1 MLVFEKRILWEIAIL
16 VLLVLGALAVGGV
29 IIYIATGVGP
39 LDAYSWLVKGAFG
52 NVNAVSETLVHAC
65 PILFIALGFVV
76 AGRCNL
82 WNVGGDGQLLMG
94 GLGAFLAGYYL
105 PLPAPLLLVAIFA
118 SAFALGAAWGAIAG
132 FLKAKMKVNE
142 IVSTI
147 MLNFIAFFIIDWLV
161 LNPMRGPMGIVGAQP
176 MSDLLPSSAHL
187 PRLISGYR
195 LHIGI
200 LVAIAVAILAY
211 ILLWRTPFGYRVRA
225 IGYSPKAAEYS
236 GMNISRNMMLVMI
249 LAGGISALA
258 GAAEVAGIHHALRSD
273 IAARGGYAS
282 VSYMATG
289 IIAGMLGRLH
299 PLGVI
304 PSSIFF
310 GALISGGDVMR
321 YVGGIPYT
329 AVFVLQGLVFVFII
343 AGEILIRMKVRR

>member
-1 MLVFEKRILWEIAIL
+1 MRIFEKRILWEIAIL
-16 VLLVLGALAVGGV
+16 VLLVFGALAVGGL
-29 IIYIATGVGP
+29 IIYIGTGVGP
-39 LDAYSWLVKGAFG
+39 LTAYGWLVKGAFG
-52 NVNAVSETLVHAC
+52 NANAVSETLVHAC
-65 PILFIALGFVV
+65 PILFIALGFVI

-82 WNVGGDGQLLMG
+82 WNIGGDGQLLMG

-105 PLPAPLLLVAIFA
+105 PLPAPLLLVAVLA
-118 SAFALGAAWGAIAG
+118 SAFAFGAVWGVIAG
-132 FLKAKMKVNE
+132 FLKAKLKVNE
-142 IVSTI
+142 IVTTI